1 MTFIWPSMLLL
12 LTVIPFFVIVF
23 LIVQKRRIKVADQF
37 FHTRPDQVAVN
48 KQLKFRRLVPPM
60 LYLLSMVVLLIALAR
75 PQAEV
80 SLPRYEGTA
89 IIAFDVSG
97 SMAADDINPTRM
109 EAAKEVSENLVQIM
123 PSSVQL
129 GVVAFSDSGFLVQAP
144 SSNKDDILAA
154 ISRLSPQRG
163 TSLGQG
169 IITSLRAIAN
179 QFDDEATEHLSQEEE
194 DLVFSFD
201 LADKEIFATTILIL
215 LSDGEN
221 NMDPDPLEAAR
232 LAAQYGLRIYTIGV
246 GSIAGTTLNINGF
259 NIHSQLDEAVLK
271 EISQISNGAYFN
283 AQFDEDLL
291 IAFSELSP
299 MLRVRPERIEIT
311 SILTATSM
319 LFMLTGAF
327 FSFAWFRRLP

>member
-12 LTVIPFFVIVF
+12 LSVIPFFVFVF
-23 LIVQKRRIKVADQF
+23 LMVQKRRKTIADQY
-37 FHTRPDQVAVN
+37 FHMRSDQVAAN
-48 KQLKFRRLVPPM
+48 KQLKFQRLVPPV
-60 LYLLSMVVLLIALAR
+60 LYLFSLIVLFIALAR

-80 SLPRYEGTA
+80 SLPRYEGIA
-89 IIAFDVSG
+89 IIGFDVSG

-109 EAAKEVSENLVQIM
+109 EAAKAVDETFVQEM

-129 GVVAFSDSGFLVQAP
+129 GVVAFSDSGFLVQPP
-144 SSNKDDILAA
+144 SSKKDDILAA

-179 QFDDEATEHLSQEEE
+179 QFDIDATEQISQEED
-194 DLVFSFD
+194 DLVSSLD
-201 LADKEIFATTILIL
+201 LADRDIYESTILIL

-221 NMDPDPLEAAR
+221 NMDPDPLEAAS

-259 NIHSQLDEAVLK
+259 ILHSQLDEAVLQ
-271 EISQISNGAYFN
+271 EISRISDGAYFN
-283 AQFDEDLL
+283 AQSDEDLL
-291 IAFSELSP
+291 IAFSDLSP

-311 SILTATSM
+311 SILTATSV
-319 LFMLTGAF
+319 LFLLTGAF

>member
-179 QFDDEATEHLSQEEE
+179 QFDDEATKHLSQEEE
-194 DLVFSFD
+194 GLVFSFD

-221 NMDPDPLEAAR
+221 NIDPDPLVAAR

-283 AQFDEDLL
+283 AQSDEDLL